1 MKVDAKRRGF
11 FFSCFKLGLG
21 FAEGEAELSCSD
33 LLDAK
38 G

>member
-1 MKVDAKRRGF
+1 MEVAAKRRD
-11 FFSCFKLGLG
+11 FFSFYKKVLG

-33 LLDAK
+33 VLDAK

>member
-1 MKVDAKRRGF
+1 MEVAAKRRY
-11 FFSCFKLGLG
+11 FFSFYKLGLG

-33 LLDAK
+33 MLDAK